1 MKITIEIESPADV
14 HNAVASF
21 AQLAERLGVAVE
33 RPVVVPFAETPR
45 GSTAEAAAEPQSGE
59 SPRTYEH
66 VEVGV
71 KLGVEPEEPNQQ
83 SEEPKQLRG
92 KNAKAAADRMTAA
105 GERDDDYERLPQK
118 WRDHVDNELM
128 PKEAAEAASAHK
140 DEDSDLDPP
149 SPPGDITLEDL
160 KAFGEKVVTSLPQGA
175 TQLKVLNRIHTILD
189 EAGAVVDGKPRF
201 KHVPEDRIAA
211 VYAKLLE
218 LETETAQGAGQ

>member
-21 AQLAERLGVAVE
+21 AQLAERLGVAVD
-33 RPVVVPFAETPR
+33 RPVVVPVAETPR
-45 GSTAEAAAEPQSGE
+45 GSTAEAAAESQSGE
-59 SPRTYEH
+59 IPRTYEH

-71 KLGVEPEEPNQQ
+71 KLGVEPEEP
-83 SEEPKQLRG
+83 EEPKQLRG

-105 GERDDDYERLPQK
+105 GERDDDYQRLPQK

-140 DEDSDLDPP
+140 DEDSDLDPT

-160 KAFGEKVVTSLPQGA
+160 KVLGEKVVTSLPQGA

-218 LETETAQGAGQ
+218 LQAESGAE